1 MIPFVNW
8 YHRMQAS
15 QEAASST
22 DHPTNKGRAPSPEP
36 HLGMLFPLASVC
48 LHLITSHIQKM
59 LSDSVKMLMVSPTP
73 ICPLYPSQQEP
84 QTRTGEMESL
94 RSVPSAHMM
103 AHDHPAP
110 GGQMPSSGLCRDRHI
125 HAGRQ
130 LHIHI
135 I

>member
-1 MIPFVNW
+1 MLEW
-8 YHRMQAS
+8 DLGDLSDLRRTS
-15 QEAASST
+15 LCE
-22 DHPTNKGRAPSPEP
+22 

-103 AHDHPAP
+103 AHDYPAP
-110 GGQMPSSGLCRDRHI
+110 GGQMPSSGLVC
-125 HAGRQ
+125 
-130 LHIHI
+130 LEE
-135 I
+135 